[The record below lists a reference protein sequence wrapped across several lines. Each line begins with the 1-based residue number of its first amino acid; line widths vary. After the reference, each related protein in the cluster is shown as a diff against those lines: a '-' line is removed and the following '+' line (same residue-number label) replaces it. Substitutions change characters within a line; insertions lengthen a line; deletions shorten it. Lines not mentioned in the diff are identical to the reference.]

1 MGQAKQTAGRASTG
15 PDAPQVGEGEK
26 ALFPAGKKTP
36 RRSRKDS
43 HADRIRDS
51 PAVNGKASLR
61 SAQVGSN

>member
-1 MGQAKQTAGRASTG
+1 MGQAKQAAGCASTG
-15 PDAPQVGEGEK
+15 PDAPQVGEDEN
-26 ALFPAGKKTP
+26 ALFPAAKKTSH
-36 RRSRKDS
+36 RSRKDS